1 MVALSKPVNKHSPI
15 RKETKTIIVA
25 NEPTINFGIFFP
37 SIPLIAAPIKG
48 KEIKVNNNRSFPIF
62 LTV

>member
-1 MVALSKPVNKHSPI
+1 MVVLSRPLNNVSPSKKLVN
-15 RKETKTIIVA
+15 TISVA
-25 NEPTINFGIFFP
+25 NVPTKNFGILLP
-37 SIPLIAAPIKG
+37 NTPLIAAPIKG

>member
-1 MVALSKPVNKHSPI
+1 MNDGRFTNKVTPI
-15 RKETKTIIVA
+15 RNETKTRMVA
-25 NEPTINFGIFFP
+25 SEPTMSFGIFFP
-37 SIPLIAAPIKG
+37 RIPLIAAPING

>member
-1 MVALSKPVNKHSPI
+1 M
-15 RKETKTIIVA
+15 KTNTVA
-25 NEPTINFGIFFP
+25 NEPTMSFGIFFP
-37 SIPLIAAPIKG
+37 SIPLIAAPSNG